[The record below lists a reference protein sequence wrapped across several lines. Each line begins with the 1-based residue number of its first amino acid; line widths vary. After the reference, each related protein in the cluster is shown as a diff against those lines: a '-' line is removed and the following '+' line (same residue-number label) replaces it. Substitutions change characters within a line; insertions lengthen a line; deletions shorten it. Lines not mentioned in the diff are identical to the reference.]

1 MGLAFLSVAGLGDG
15 DVEKE
20 RDLEVKADAALQTPE
35 RLLKGGGRRAKG
47 DLERLPLKE
56 LCWEEWLE

>member
-1 MGLAFLSVAGLGDG
+1 MGLAFLRVPGVGDG

-20 RDLEVKADAALQTPE
+20 RDLEIKADVAWQTPE
-35 RLLKGGGRRAKG
+35 RLLEACRHSGEGH
-47 DLERLPLKE
+47 LERLPLKE

>member
-1 MGLAFLSVAGLGDG
+1 MGLAFLRVAGLGDG

-20 RDLEVKADAALQTPE
+20 RDLGATNTDVDPEPGSKPGPETFPKAH
-35 RLLKGGGRRAKG
+35 
-47 DLERLPLKE
+47 LERLPLKE